1 MKTKS
6 FKLPLIV
13 TLLFFGLTI
22 SSCTNST
29 EKNDSEHIDSTD
41 QTSEKPADSKV
52 ISDLSI
58 YNLPSDWT
66 SQKGEDIQLK
76 DLKGKVLVV
85 VMIYTTCKVACPRLV
100 ADMKAIEGKL
110 PADKLN
116 ELQMVLVSID
126 PENDTPERLA
136 EFAKERDMYDDPWL
150 FLRGSM
156 DDTRSF
162 AAMLAVN
169 YKMISPM
176 NFTHSNIISVFNRAG
191 EMVHQQEGLGVDND
205 ETVQAIKDL
214 L

>member
-1 MKTKS
+1 MKTRA
-6 FKLPLIV
+6 FKLPLIA

-22 SSCTNST
+22 SSCTNSN
-29 EKNDSEHIDSTD
+29 EKKNSEDSDSTT
-41 QTSEKPADSKV
+41 QISEKPADANA

-126 PENDTPERLA
+126 PEIDTPERLA
-136 EFAKERDMYDDPWL
+136 EFAKERGMYDDPWL

-156 DDTRSF
+156 DHTRSF

-191 EMVHQQEGLGVDND
+191 ELVHQQEGLGVDNE
-205 ETVQAIKDL
+205 ETVNAIKEML
-214 L
+214 